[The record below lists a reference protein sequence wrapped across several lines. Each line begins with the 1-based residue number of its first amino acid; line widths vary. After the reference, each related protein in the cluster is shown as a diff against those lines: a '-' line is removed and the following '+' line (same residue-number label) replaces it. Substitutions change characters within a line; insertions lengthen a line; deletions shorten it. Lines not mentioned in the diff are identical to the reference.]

1 MKWPNKPFSDWLLFI
16 ALCYWY
22 FNCLNNKML
31 YYIIDWF
38 ITSFLIGWNKIF
50 YIKKS
55 CDLRGVYIIWYHQ
68 SCRSMKFRLS
78 YCVRRWLKPDVI
90 NKRSKYDRIPL
101 NLICFYQFVMES
113 CNKTT
118 INCWGGGG
126 FNQYDVCCSY
136 FEVHVHFTEPGRRGK
151 RGNHL
156 G

>member
-1 MKWPNKPFSDWLLFI
+1 
-16 ALCYWY
+16 
-22 FNCLNNKML
+22 ML
-31 YYIIDWF
+31 YYMIDLLLAFW
-38 ITSFLIGWNKIF
+38 LANKIF

-78 YCVRRWLKPDVI
+78 YCLRRWLKPDVI

-101 NLICFYQFVMES
+101 NLICLYQFVMES

-126 FNQYDVCCSY
+126 SINTMYAVATLKYTYTSPSP
-136 FEVHVHFTEPGRRGK
+136 EGEENEGTI
-151 RGNHL
+151 L
-156 G
+156 GSLN